1 MLKHL
6 SKLTLHLWTF
16 YVIFLVSL
24 RCSSLCHLPAVL
36 WLASHSVVF
45 PEIIWVHPDAL
56 QHKTTNADP
65 QIAALWFIS
74 AWSGMFHSS
83 SWGSG
88 SCYCPGFEDCSEV
101 SCSVEIWAVPL
112 ALLFSPTQPPSTQSI
127 PAPVP
132 CTCLS
137 SPQWHFLFCSPWP
150 GSQGK
155 LPRGKSSYMLAL
167 GITMLYYMLY

>member
-1 MLKHL
+1 MKRCSFRVFSFPDFLKPSYPPCYHTTWELPLKNSPLTPWPVFLFFFLTTLVLKHL

-65 QIAALWFIS
+65 QVAALWFIS

-112 ALLFSPTQPPSTQSI
+112 ALLFSPTQPPSS
-127 PAPVP
+127 
-132 CTCLS
+132 
-137 SPQWHFLFCSPWP
+137 
-150 GSQGK
+150 
-155 LPRGKSSYMLAL
+155 
-167 GITMLYYMLY
+167 